1 MYLIDTNV
9 LSDAYRRLEPPS
21 RWLAQIDPDL
31 AFVSVVTIGEI
42 ARGIAMKRKK
52 NASDAALLEK
62 WLEALRRGYA
72 DRLLPIDEAVAVA
85 WGEISAARTR
95 GVPDALIAA
104 TAFVNRLTLVTRNTK
119 DFADTGIALIN
130 PWDA

>member
-9 LSDAYRRLEPPS
+9 LSDAYRHLEPPS

-85 WGEISAARTR
+85 WGEISAVRTR
-95 GVPDALIAA
+95 GVPNALIAA

>member
-72 DRLLPIDEAVAVA
+72 DRLLPIDEA
-85 WGEISAARTR
+85 
-95 GVPDALIAA
+95 A

-119 DFADTGIALIN
+119 DFADTGIALIT

>member
-52 NASDAALLEK
+52 NVSDAALLEK

-85 WGEISAARTR
+85 WGEISAVRTR
-95 GVPDALIAA
+95 GVPNALIAA